1 MALPAQEEL
10 FAKLH
15 ETRQEL
21 VELLARLDLTEES
34 AAAQPPAKE
43 ATAQRG
49 GESEW
54 SVKQQLAH
62 MVEVE
67 RLWAD
72 WARRAAAGDPNTG
85 PKQNAPDGQISGTQF
100 TAHSHSLWDLKRQLA
115 DARATSMEIIHGI
128 SDEAL
133 ARTGHTH
140 SGQLTALQ
148 MLRALYRHDRMHID
162 QIAGREPSFQPRVV
176 QATGGGQA

>member
-1 MALPAQEEL
+1 MALLAREEL
-10 FAKLH
+10 LAKLD
-15 ETRQEL
+15 ETHQEL
-21 VELLARLDLTEES
+21 LELLARLDLTEES
-34 AAAQPPAKE
+34 ASIGPPANE

-54 SVKQQLAH
+54 SAKQQLAH

-72 WARRAAAGDPNTG
+72 WARRAAAGDPNVG
-85 PKQNAPDGQISGTQF
+85 PKQNAPDGQITGTQF
-100 TAHSHSLWDLKRQLA
+100 TAHSHSLWDLNHQLA
-115 DARATSMEIIHGI
+115 DARATSLEIIRSI
-128 SDEAL
+128 PDEAL

-140 SGQLTALQ
+140 SGELTALQ

-162 QIAGREPSFQPRVV
+162 QIAGREPSFQPRIVRTS
-176 QATGGGQA
+176 AGS